1 MAATIYAILVGYAA
15 FATAIAIAAGRQSWR
30 QGRRGYAVF
39 AYASAVMAVV
49 VGAAIGYLRAVG
61 P

>member
-1 MAATIYAILVGYAA
+1 MEATIYAVLTGYAA

-30 QGRRGYAVF
+30 DNRRGYAVF
-39 AYASAVMAVV
+39 AYTVAVLAVV
-49 VGAAIGYLRAVG
+49 VGATMLYTRVQ